1 MGDVCPMFR
10 PGFEPSEPAPPLPD
24 DLVGEAVE
32 LFQPHYRE
40 PLTRDDGKA
49 IVRNLTD
56 VLLLLSEWKREDAP
70 PEPDPTP
77 TPLATEA
84 SGMAPAAPARRPKR
98 RKFPAETP

>member
-1 MGDVCPMFR
+1 MLS
-10 PGFEPSEPAPPLPD
+10 PGFDPSEPPRDPLPD
-24 DLVGEAVE
+24 DLVAEAMA

-70 PEPDPTP
+70 PAPEP

-84 SGMAPAAPARRPKR
+84 SGMSPAAPVRRPKR
-98 RKFPAETP
+98 RKFPAEKS

>member
-1 MGDVCPMFR
+1 MFST
-10 PGFEPSEPAPPLPD
+10 GFDPEESTPAPLPD
-24 DLVGEAVE
+24 DLVAEAMVA
-32 LFQPHYRE
+32 FQPHYRE

-70 PEPDPTP
+70 PAPDPTP

-84 SGMAPAAPARRPKR
+84 AGMVPAAPVRRQKR